1 MLATRRTILGGAA
14 ILAGAA
20 AAPAIVAGATK
31 GNGASPPLR
40 ILILG
45 GTRYLGPAVVAAATA
60 RGHEITLFNRGV
72 TQPWLFPGVE
82 KLKGDRYPDIG
93 VGLAPLGMLT
103 WDVAIDLSGQYPR
116 VVEASTARLAD
127 RVGHYVYVSSISAY
141 GSFATPDVDESAP
154 LRTLRRE
161 YVESPDLIEGDWP
174 TYGARKALSEAV
186 VTRHFPGRHT
196 ILRPGPICGGA
207 NNDGSGAY
215 WAERIY
221 RGGPVLVPGDGSDRV
236 QLIDVGDTGD
246 FAVLAAEK
254 RLRGAYNLV
263 GPTEAIDAKAYLAA
277 CARVV
282 GREAELVFAGDFPDG
297 INSMPLI
304 PPYRHVPG
312 HATMR
317 NQRAIAAGLR
327 LRPIEDTIRANW
339 IDHRLSRGN
348 AYDYSAAGIGVTAAR
363 EAEMIAALR
372 T

>member
-14 ILAGAA
+14 MLAGAA
-20 AAPAIVAGATK
+20 TAPATAARAVAESETSGR
-31 GNGASPPLR
+31 PLR
-40 ILILG
+40 ILVLG
-45 GTRYLGPAVVAAATA
+45 GTRYLGPAVVTAAAA

-93 VGLAPLGMLT
+93 VGLAPLGQRE

-116 VVEASTARLAD
+116 VVEASASRLAD

-141 GSFATPDVDESAP
+141 RSFATPDVDESAP
-154 LRTLRRE
+154 LRALRRE
-161 YVESPDLIEGDWP
+161 YVESPDLVEGDWP
-174 TYGARKALSEAV
+174 TYGARKALSEAAV
-186 VTRHFPGRHT
+186 ARHFPGRHT

-215 WAERIY
+215 WAERLY
-221 RGGPVLVPGDGSDRV
+221 RGGTVLVPGDGSDRV

-246 FAVLAAEK
+246 FTVLAAER
-254 RLRGAYNLV
+254 RLPGAYNLV
-263 GPTEAIDAKAYLAA
+263 GPAEPIDARAYLAA
-277 CARVV
+277 CARAV

-297 INSMPLI
+297 INSMPMI

-317 NQRAIAAGLR
+317 NQRALAAGLR
-327 LRPIEDTIRANW
+327 LRPIEETIRDNW
-339 IDHRLSRGN
+339 IDHRLRRGKV
-348 AYDYSAAGIGVTAAR
+348 YDYAAAGIGVTAAR

-372 T
+372 